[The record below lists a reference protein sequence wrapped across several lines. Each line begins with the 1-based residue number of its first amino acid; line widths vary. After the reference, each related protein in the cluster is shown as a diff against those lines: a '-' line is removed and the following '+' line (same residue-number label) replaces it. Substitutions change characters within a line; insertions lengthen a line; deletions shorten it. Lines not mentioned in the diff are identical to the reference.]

1 MSTDE
6 STVDGD
12 RVARKITLRLVVPLL
27 VLLLLNS
34 IDRVNMSFAALQMNA
49 DLGLTPKTYGLAV
62 SLFFVGYILLQMP
75 SIWLLQRIGMR
86 RWVFAIAMLWG
97 VAATAMALVQSK
109 EQLYLLRI
117 IIGVAEGGYAPGLVW
132 YLSHWMPA
140 RYRASAI
147 GIVMLAVP
155 ISVIAGAPLSGWLM
169 SGENALGWPGWRW
182 MFLVEGLPTVIL
194 AAAALKLFVNAPSDA
209 TWLTIA
215 ERRWLKVQLLDE
227 QTTHSRSVSN
237 GALLGVGRLWLAAL
251 GWFALMTGAYGVI
264 YWLPLVI
271 KQVSASSTNME
282 VILLSALP
290 WIAVGVGMVV
300 NSRHSDRTKERRL
313 HVSLAT
319 LATGVCLG
327 LAALSG
333 ANAWALVF
341 LILAGLCM
349 GGGHS
354 TFWTVPPTFLSAA
367 TAASGIAVI
376 NMCGNVAGLVG
387 PAYIGWIR
395 ERTGSFTLPVFAM
408 AAVLLIG
415 GTSLLL
421 IRSRPH
427 SVASK
432 AAMSPAS

>member
-1 MSTDE
+1 LNAYE
-6 STVDGD
+6 SSVDGSQ
-12 RVARKITLRLVVPLL
+12 VARKITIRLVVPLL
-27 VLLLLNS
+27 ALLLLNS

-62 SLFFVGYILLQMP
+62 SWFFVGYILLQIP

-86 RWVFAIAMLWG
+86 RWVFTIALLWG
-97 VAATAMALVQSK
+97 LAATAMAFVQSK

-117 IIGVAEGGYAPGLVW
+117 VIGIAEGGYAPGLVW
-132 YLSHWMPA
+132 YLSQWMPA
-140 RYRASAI
+140 RYRASSI

-169 SGENALGWPGWRW
+169 SGANAFGWPGWRW
-182 MFLVEGLPTVIL
+182 MFLVEGLPTIIL
-194 AAAALKLFVNAPSDA
+194 ATAALKLFVDAPKDA
-209 TWLTIA
+209 PWLTAA
-215 ERRWLKVQLLDE
+215 EKRWLQVQLADE
-227 QTTHSRSVSN
+227 QKSHSTIASS
-237 GALLGVGRLWLAAL
+237 GALLGIGRLWLAAV

-271 KQVSASSTNME
+271 KQLSASSSDME

-290 WIAVGVGMVV
+290 WIAVGVGMVA
-300 NSRHSDRTKERRL
+300 NSRHSDRTQERRL

-319 LATGVCLG
+319 LATGVCLA

-333 ANAWALVF
+333 ASVWALVF

-367 TAASGIAVI
+367 AAASGIAVI
-376 NMCGNVAGLVG
+376 NMCGNLAGLVG
-387 PAYIGWIR
+387 PVFIGWIR

-421 IRSRPH
+421 IRPRVH
-427 SVASK
+427 SIAPNTG
-432 AAMSPAS
+432 A